1 MSKPVNGPPR
11 SAARFPSRGMPADRR
26 SWIRGIP
33 MAWRRL
39 VARTVAPRRRRRCAR
54 RACAGLWRHG
64 GGGRRVVR
72 HPARLRA
79 CAAGRERRGQVHHR
93 QAAVG
98 AGRAQR
104 GTAVGARQPGRA
116 ALAARG
122 ARAGIQTAF
131 QEMTLVPDLS
141 VLDNMLLP
149 YAPQGPLGMI
159 ARRRGGTRG
168 RASARP
174 GVRGGPAGRGRR
186 AGAGAAPEGRD
197 RAGAVAPAAHP
208 AAGRAHVHA
217 GRARRGLAGRHHRAS
232 QAPGRDRGVH
242 LASHARGAR
251 VLRPP
256 DHPAQRQAH
265 IHRSG
270 RCIERRRGDR
280 AHYRPQPVAGV
291 SAARGTADRD
301 AAAGAGGARAGRRR
315 ARAWTSCCG
324 GRDPGRGRPAGHG
337 PAGPV
342 QRLLRHDAATGG
354 PDPGGRARGRA
365 GFARRRDQA
374 EHRHRHGARGSQDR
388 GSVPE
393 AGWPRQRRCRWPRAS
408 RAAAC

>member
-1 MSKPVNGPPR
+1 
-11 SAARFPSRGMPADRR
+11 MPADRR

-33 MAWRRL
+33 MAWRLL

-54 RACAGLWRHG
+54 RACARPMAPRWRWTTCRLTSCPAPCMRCWARTARASPPSSSCCRG
-64 GGGRRVVR
+64 WSS
-72 HPARLRA
+72 PAR
-79 CAAGRERRGQVHHR
+79 AGCGC
-93 QAAVG
+93 
-98 AGRAQR
+98 
-104 GTAVGARQPGRA
+104 T
-116 ALAARG
+116 AARPRC
-122 ARAGIQTAF
+122 ARRARRALGIQTAF

-159 ARRRGGTRG
+159 ARRARGTRG

-197 RAGAVAPAAHP
+197 RAGAVAPAAHS

-265 IHRSG
+265 IHRPG
-270 RCIERRRGDR
+270 RRLERRRGDR

-291 SAARGTADRD
+291 SAAPGTADRD
-301 AAAGAGGARAGRRR
+301 AAAGAGGARAGRRPR
-315 ARAWTSCCG
+315 ARGLRAAA

-365 GFARRRDQA
+365 GVARRRDPA

-388 GSVPE
+388 GLVPE
-393 AGWPRQRRCRWPRAS
+393 AGWPRQRHAAGGRAL